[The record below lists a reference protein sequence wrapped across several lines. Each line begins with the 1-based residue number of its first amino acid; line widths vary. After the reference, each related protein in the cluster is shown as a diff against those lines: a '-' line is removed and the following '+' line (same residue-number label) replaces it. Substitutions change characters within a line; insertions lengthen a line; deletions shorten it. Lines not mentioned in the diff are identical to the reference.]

1 MTEYKID
8 PVTWFSERK
17 LAFTP
22 AHFTVSN
29 TTLTPESSQWILNN
43 LSGRF
48 SIVPDETTVGGIM
61 FLPFFG
67 YPAFEDPRE
76 AVIYELTWS

>member
-22 AHFTVSN
+22 VHFTVSN
-29 TTLTPESSQWILNN
+29 TALTTESSQWILNN
-43 LSGRF
+43 LRGRF
-48 SIVPDETTVGGIM
+48 SIVTDRSDDTGLVLM
-61 FLPFFG
+61 AFFG